1 MNWIGMFP
9 GQGSQEIGMG
19 KELLKTHGDLLIDT
33 FNESLGWSIDEVI
46 NSNNSEEI
54 KKQILLNHISL
65 QFLIVMD

>member
-33 FNESLGWSIDEVI
+33 FNESLGWSIDC
-46 NSNNSEEI
+46 
-54 KKQILLNHISL
+54 LLYTSPSPR
-65 QFLIVMD
+65 D

>member
-33 FNESLGWSIDEVI
+33 FNESLGWSIDAVSYTHLTLPTI
-46 NSNNSEEI
+46 YS
-54 KKQILLNHISL
+54 
-65 QFLIVMD
+65 V